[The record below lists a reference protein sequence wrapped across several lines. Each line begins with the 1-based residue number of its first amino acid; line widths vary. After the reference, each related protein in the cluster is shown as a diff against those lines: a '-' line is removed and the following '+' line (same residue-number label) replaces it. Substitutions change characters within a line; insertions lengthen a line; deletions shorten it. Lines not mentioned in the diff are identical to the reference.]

1 VQTLN
6 PTHRRPVEAGNR
18 VFGRCAGEKVAVV
31 RGDGRRRARG
41 VIMSRLALGLR
52 YGMLERTG
60 LTRNETRWRSVLFL
74 SELASGLAGRRR

>member
-1 VQTLN
+1 MQTLN

-60 LTRNETRWRSVLFL
+60 LTRNEIGRSVLFL

>member
-1 VQTLN
+1 MIVTDDHVVAIRWWGGGRRRVQTLN

-41 VIMSRLALGLR
+41 VIMSRLGFGTSAI
-52 YGMLERTG
+52 
-60 LTRNETRWRSVLFL
+60 WS
-74 SELASGLAGRRR
+74 